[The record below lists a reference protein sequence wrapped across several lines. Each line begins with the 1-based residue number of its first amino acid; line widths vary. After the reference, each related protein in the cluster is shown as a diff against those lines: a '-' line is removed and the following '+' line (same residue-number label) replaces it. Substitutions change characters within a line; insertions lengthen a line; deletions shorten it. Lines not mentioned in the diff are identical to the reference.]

1 MTPPRILALYSTLAV
16 GGAERQ
22 LEILARGLRTRD
34 FELVVATLR
43 HRGKYFESLRD
54 AGFVTAHAN
63 MQSRTDVPGAVR
75 GYRLWR
81 NRPLLVL
88 TQSVNAHVIGHAI
101 ARRAGAAHVAVEQGP
116 GAHLGPQQR
125 GLVRLVARRVD
136 RVVAVSRAQ
145 IPELRSLGYRAD
157 AIEIIPNGSTEPVPS
172 RSSAEVR
179 RELGLG
185 EHDIVVLLV
194 AALRPE
200 KRPDV
205 FVEAIKRAHAREP
218 RVRGVIAGGGP
229 LLDATRSSGSASDG
243 LHVLGERSDVAD
255 LMNCADVVSLSSDV
269 EGIPLAAI
277 EAMASSRP
285 VIATDVGGMREVVST
300 ATGVLVPP
308 ADSESFSQA
317 ILELAAAPEARIS
330 MGLEGRARFVAEFT
344 AELMVERYARLL
356 DEVLSARQRAPFDAV
371 TSSG

>member
-1 MTPPRILALYSTLAV
+1 VTPPRILALYSTLAV

-22 LEILARGLRTRD
+22 LDILARGLRTRD

-54 AGFVTAHAN
+54 SGFATAHAN
-63 MQSRTDVPGAVR
+63 MQSRTDIVGAVR
-75 GYRLWR
+75 GYNLWR
-81 NRPLLVL
+81 NGPALVL

-116 GAHLGPQQR
+116 GTHLGPQQR

-145 IPELRSLGYRAD
+145 IPELRRLGYRTE
-157 AIEIIPNGSTEPVPS
+157 AIEVIPNGSTEPVPV

-185 EHDIVVLLV
+185 ERDIVVLLV

-205 FVEAIKRAHAREP
+205 FVEAIKRAHGSEP
-218 RVRGVIAGGGP
+218 RIRGVIAGGGP
-229 LLDATRSSGSASDG
+229 LLDAVRSSGSFDDG
-243 LHVLGERSDVAD
+243 IHVLGERSDIPD

-269 EGIPLAAI
+269 EGIPLAAV
-277 EAMASSRP
+277 EAMGSSRP

-308 ADSESFSQA
+308 ADPESFSQA
-317 ILELAAAPEARIS
+317 ILELAAAPEIRIS
-330 MGLEGRARFVAEFT
+330 MGLEARARFVAEFT
-344 AELMVERYARLL
+344 ADLMVERYARLF
-356 DEVLSARQRAPFDAV
+356 DEVLSVSRRAPSDAV
-371 TSSG
+371 ISSG